1 MLQEKSLFLPF
12 QIHCK
17 MRRLFPSLFFLLLVL
32 GFTACSTDVELYA
45 DYKDIPIVYG
55 LIDVTQDTNYIR
67 INRAFSGSNE
77 SSVNANEVALIEDS
91 CNYPGKLDAKIYRYK
106 CVFGNNFVIDTL
118 TDDHGVNVLDT
129 MTLHNKQEGVFY
141 APDQK
146 VYYTTDKNFFKV
158 NTANARYKY
167 KLVVLKQ
174 QDTISAE
181 TSLVGGENFRIV
193 TSMVG
198 FAPNSQNFSKVKFV
212 GAENALVYE
221 VRMVFNYKE
230 KIHNG
235 PMTDKQVSWSLGTV
249 NVNDLDIENGSYS
262 MNYSQTALFTQ
273 LASKI
278 GGDTINAERYIGDFN
293 IIVAAG
299 GEEFYNYIQVNA
311 PNGGF
316 NQTVPEYT
324 NVHGGFGVFSSRI
337 NIMKTVQLNARTQ
350 TELIGMNWGFKQQ

>member
-91 CNYPGKLDAKIYRYK
+91 CNYPGKLDARIYEYK
-106 CVFGNNFVIDTL
+106 NVFGSNYTPTGASV
-118 TDDHGVNVLDT
+118 VLDT

-167 KLVVLKQ
+167 KLVVLKH
-174 QDTISAE
+174 QDTVSAE
-181 TSLVGGENFRIV
+181 TGLVGGENFDIV
-193 TSMVG
+193 TTSVNFYPTSTNVG
-198 FAPNSQNFSKVKFV
+198 KVKFRS
-212 GAENALVYE
+212 AYNAIVYE
-221 VRMVFNYKE
+221 VKMVFNYKE
-230 KIHNG
+230 K
-235 PMTDKQVSWSLGTV
+235 K
-249 NVNDLDIENGSYS
+249 E
-262 MNYSQTALFTQ
+262 
-273 LASKI
+273 
-278 GGDTINAERYIGDFN
+278 
-293 IIVAAG
+293 
-299 GEEFYNYIQVNA
+299 
-311 PNGGF
+311 
-316 NQTVPEYT
+316 
-324 NVHGGFGVFSSRI
+324 
-337 NIMKTVQLNARTQ
+337 
-350 TELIGMNWGFKQQ
+350 